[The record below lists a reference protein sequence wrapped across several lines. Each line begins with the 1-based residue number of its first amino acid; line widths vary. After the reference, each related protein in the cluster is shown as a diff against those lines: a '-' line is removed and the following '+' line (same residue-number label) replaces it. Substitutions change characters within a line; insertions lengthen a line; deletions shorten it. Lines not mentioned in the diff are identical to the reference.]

1 METNGGILMTAAAD
15 FATARMI
22 ELFEE
27 KAATYADAPQMRVII
42 ECIADLY
49 QSGEI
54 PSATAVQLVKDLEAD
69 HDAFHSSEVQP
80 EGSESWQAQRSI
92 QLLFAKS
99 VKTDEA
105 FRRRARAY
113 LRENIV
119 WLGSFFAAT
128 GLSG

>member
-1 METNGGILMTAAAD
+1 MTAAAD
-15 FATARMI
+15 SATERTI
-22 ELFEE
+22 ELFQQ
-27 KAATYADAPQMRVII
+27 KAATYAEDPQMRVII

-49 QSGEI
+49 QDGEI
-54 PSATAVQLVKDLEAD
+54 PSTTAIQLVKDLDAD
-69 HDAFHSSEVQP
+69 YQAFHSSDVQA

-99 VKTDEA
+99 VKTDEV

-113 LRENIV
+113 LRENVV